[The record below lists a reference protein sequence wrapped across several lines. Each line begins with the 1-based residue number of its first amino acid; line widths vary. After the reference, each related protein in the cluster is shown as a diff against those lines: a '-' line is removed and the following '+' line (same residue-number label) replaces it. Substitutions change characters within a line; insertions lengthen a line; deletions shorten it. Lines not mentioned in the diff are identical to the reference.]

1 MMGYK
6 GYQISPK
13 YLIGDTSAT
22 QTPKGLYTTSQTG
35 LKLSYYIANYKGGR
49 NESYMYGSSSKI
61 RTVDYDLTSAY
72 TTAMAGLGNPD
83 YNKGRSISVRELE
96 KMSFNDILYS
106 YVIMKAKFQ
115 FNSKTKFPSIPA
127 NVDEDVSVYA
137 LEGESII
144 NGAEYLLA
152 KSQKCK
158 LQISE
163 IYYLPFEK
171 DKEGNLINQPFKSII
186 NEIQAE
192 RRKHPKGTIENLT
205 EKEKGNSIYGST
217 ARGISNKKKFDI
229 KSGTTVRME
238 AGELSN
244 PIIAS

>member
-1 MMGYK
+1 MGYK

-13 YLIGDTSAT
+13 YLMGDTSAI

-35 LKLSYYIANYKGGR
+35 LKLSYYIASYKGGR
-49 NESYMYGSSSKI
+49 NESHMYGSNSEI
-61 RTVDYDLTSAY
+61 RTIDYDLTSAY

-83 YNKGRSISVRELE
+83 YNKGRNISVRELE

-106 YVIMKAKFQ
+106 YVIMKAKFK
-115 FNSKTKFPSIPA
+115 FHSKIKFPSLTC
-127 NVDEDVSVYA
+127 NVDEDVSVYP

-163 IYYLPFEK
+163 IYYLLFEK
-171 DKEGNLINQPFKSII
+171 
-186 NEIQAE
+186 
-192 RRKHPKGTIENLT
+192 
-205 EKEKGNSIYGST
+205 
-217 ARGISNKKKFDI
+217 
-229 KSGTTVRME
+229 
-238 AGELSN
+238 
-244 PIIAS
+244 

>member
-1 MMGYK
+1 MGYK
-6 GYQISPK
+6 GYQLSQK
-13 YLIGDTSAT
+13 YLMGDSSAI
-22 QTPKGLYTTSQTG
+22 QTPKGLYAASQTG

-49 NESYMYGSSSKI
+49 NESYMYGSSSEI
-61 RTVDYDLTSAY
+61 RTIDYDLTSAY

-83 YNKGRSISVRELE
+83 YNKGRSISLKELE

-106 YVIMKAKFQ
+106 YVIMKAKFN
-115 FNSKTKFPSIPA
+115 FNSKIKFPSIPC

-163 IYYLPFEK
+163 IFYLPFEK

-186 NEIQAE
+186 KEIQAE
-192 RRKHPKGTIENLT
+192 RRKYPKGTIENLT

-229 KSGTTVRME
+229 KSGVTVRME